1 MAKTA
6 ELDKPV
12 MEKREELTKAMK
24 EERDE
29 RLQRCKAKIEKVLK
43 DEKCILTANIAT
55 QEAAPGQFVL
65 VGNPG
70 IRAL

>member
-6 ELDKPV
+6 EAPV
-12 MEKREELTKAMK
+12 MDKREELTEAMVR
-24 EERDE
+24 ERKE
-29 RLQRCKAKIEKVLK
+29 RLERCKAKLEKVLK
-43 DEKCILTANIAT
+43 DEKCILTASIT
-55 QEAAPGQFVL
+55 TEETSPGKFVL

>member
-1 MAKTA
+1 MAKTEA
-6 ELDKPV
+6 SV
-12 MEKREELTKAMK
+12 MDKREELTEAMK
-24 EERDE
+24 KEREE

-43 DEKCILTANIAT
+43 DEKCMLTASITT